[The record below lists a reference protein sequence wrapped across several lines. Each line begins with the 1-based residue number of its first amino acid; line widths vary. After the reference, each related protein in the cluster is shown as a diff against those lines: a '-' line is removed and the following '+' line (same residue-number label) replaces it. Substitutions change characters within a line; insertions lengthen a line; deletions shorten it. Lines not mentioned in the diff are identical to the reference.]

1 MNVSTSQ
8 LKAIAARMEDSLVKK
23 LILCLPDDVSREDL
37 LGKFDLILQFLG
49 TERQGAKEN
58 DK

>member
-1 MNVSTSQ
+1 MIETRP
-8 LKAIAARMEDSLVKK
+8 LKEIAGRMEDSPARK

-49 TERQGAKEN
+49 TERQGVKKN
-58 DK
+58 D